1 MSVAF
6 CCQLIFNIDHY
17 EKDLRSMKR
26 AAPGKRTR
34 GRPRSFDREEALQRA
49 IRVFWKHGY
58 EAASIA
64 DLTRAMGINPPSLYA
79 AFGDKERLFMEA
91 VDRYIEE
98 RRAAVERAFAEPT
111 ARRAVERWL
120 TEAANALA
128 RNGGPRG
135 CLLVMSDTNCS
146 AHSKHVQA
154 ALACRRASMT
164 KLLKG
169 RIDRG
174 VKEGDVPAG
183 TDTGALADFYSVVIQ
198 GMAMLARDRPSPK
211 SLLAA
216 VQAAMRAWPA
226 GAALRLRRGR
236 IVRLREG
243 AAPPLVRDR
252 APQRSLHT

>member
-1 MSVAF
+1 
-6 CCQLIFNIDHY
+6 
-17 EKDLRSMKR
+17 MKIK
-26 AAPGKRTR
+26 AVGERTR
-34 GRPRSFDREEALQRA
+34 GRPRSFDREAALQRA
-49 IRVFWKHGY
+49 IKVFWKHGY
-58 EAASIA
+58 EATSVS

-79 AFGDKERLFMEA
+79 AFGDKEKLFMEV

-98 RRAAVERAFAEPT
+98 RRAAVARAFEEPT

-146 AHSKHVQA
+146 TRSSHVQE

-164 KLLKG
+164 KLLRS

-174 VKEGDVPAG
+174 VKEGDVPAR
-183 TDTGALADFYSVVIQ
+183 TDTSALADFYSVVLQ
-198 GMAMLARDRPSPK
+198 GMVMLARDRPSRR

-216 VQAAMRAWPA
+216 VEAAMRAWPPSAAMRPRRVVRAA
-226 GAALRLRRGR
+226 GRGGRQRLNRAVSPPERLRTS
-236 IVRLREG
+236 
-243 AAPPLVRDR
+243 P
-252 APQRSLHT
+252 

>member
-1 MSVAF
+1 
-6 CCQLIFNIDHY
+6 
-17 EKDLRSMKR
+17 MKR
-26 AAPGKRTR
+26 AAAGERTR

-49 IRVFWKHGY
+49 IKVFWKHGY

-98 RRAAVERAFAEPT
+98 RRAAVARAFEEPT

-154 ALACRRASMT
+154 ALACRRASMV
-164 KLLKG
+164 KLLKS

-183 TDTGALADFYSVVIQ
+183 TDTAALADFYSVVIQ
-198 GMAMLARDRPSPK
+198 GMAMLARDRPSQK

-226 GAALRLRRGR
+226 STGLRARPRRALRLRG
-236 IVRLREG
+236 G
-243 AAPPLVRDR
+243 AARPLVRDR
-252 APQRSLHT
+252 TARGSLRT